1 MAESAVMA
9 GTRRGLIM
17 ALALGAV
24 FAGRARADDS
34 WKAMN
39 DEVVGGLRVGLPAA
53 AVMKLLGPPARK
65 GKVVEQGADGMFVQE
80 WAWPKKGVTLQLAAE
95 SQRGPQKISAITIK
109 APSLLKTAR
118 GIGIG
123 SPAAELI
130 RAYGADRNSEESR
143 EDSFVVG
150 TIYGGV
156 LFALR
161 DGKVS
166 EIFVGAAA
174 E

>member
-1 MAESAVMA
+1 MA
-9 GTRRGLIM
+9 GTRRGLIG
-17 ALALGAV
+17 ALALSAVALGAGL
-24 FAGRARADDS
+24 AKTARADDTF
-34 WKAMN
+34 KAMN
-39 DEVVGGLRVGLPAA
+39 EEVVGGLRVGLPAA
-53 AVMKLLGPPARK
+53 TVLRLLGPPARK
-65 GKVVEQGADGMFVQE
+65 GKLVEQGADGMFVQD
-80 WAWPKKGVTLQLAAE
+80 WAWPKQGVTLQLAAE
-95 SQRGPQKISAITIK
+95 SQRGPQTISAITLK
-109 APSLLKTAR
+109 APAVLKTTR

-123 SPAAELI
+123 STSAELA